1 MSTPDVPPG
10 DSPISRPSRASAR
23 RGAIT
28 SVVANWLVPLLVFHL
43 VRPHVSSDAVALV
56 ISAAIPVVWTAGRLV
71 VQRRVDPIGLLSI
84 AAFALGIV
92 GLVLFGGN
100 SFAFKIREPAL
111 TGFLGLVCLGS
122 LVISRPLV
130 LPLIRGQVPAGTTSA
145 ALHRA
150 AMGITGIAGVTLLV
164 HAAVLIG
171 LAATVSTS
179 EFLALQQPVGL
190 PILAL
195 GIGAL
200 MLRKQ
205 LAQRSQTTQRRHPG
219 PGAGGEL
226 GGRAAPAGESEAP
239 RPDDPAAG
247 QS

>member
-1 MSTPDVPPG
+1 
-10 DSPISRPSRASAR
+10 
-23 RGAIT
+23 
-28 SVVANWLVPLLVFHL
+28 VVANWLVPLLVFHL

-56 ISAAIPVVWTAGRLV
+56 ISAAIPVAWTAGRLV
-71 VQRRVDPIGLLSI
+71 VQRRADPIGLLSI
-84 AAFALGIV
+84 AAFGLGIV

-150 AMGITGIAGVTLLV
+150 ATWITGIAGATMLV
-164 HAAVLIG
+164 HAAVLTG

-195 GIGAL
+195 GVGAL

-205 LAQRSQTTQRRHPG
+205 LAQRRQVTRRKQMTQGSQMTQGMHPD
-219 PGAGGEL
+219 
-226 GGRAAPAGESEAP
+226 PATPTGDCEAP

>member
-10 DSPISRPSRASAR
+10 DSPVSRPSRASAR

-92 GLVLFGGN
+92 GLV
-100 SFAFKIREPAL
+100 
-111 TGFLGLVCLGS
+111 CLGS

-145 ALHRA
+145 VLHRA

-205 LAQRSQTTQRRHPG
+205 LTQRRHPG

-226 GGRAAPAGESEAP
+226 GGRAAPARESEAP